1 MHMTMKITMVLEHY
15 KNNNNNVN
23 SLLLSFAGIYVII
36 IYTLIFL
43 YASTFLNTSEL
54 NFTILYNYF
63 FRKYIVYFR

>member
-43 YASTFLNTSEL
+43 YSSTFFNTSEL

>member
-15 KNNNNNVN
+15 KNNNNYVN

-43 YASTFLNTSEL
+43 YSSTFFNTSEL
-54 NFTILYNYF
+54 NLLF
-63 FRKYIVYFR
+63 FINI